1 VCGTWENW
9 SFIARGLGFN
19 WSLSNNLAHMRENM
33 KLKTEKNNLWAQ
45 TWNNF
50 VRSFTY
56 STIVVDIIDH
66 LPWIYSSFFGSDW
79 TYLLLLLVTSQIVF
93 RSKIDRKKRNF
104 FYRHYHWEIISHCL
118 NVMIEVFLLQ
128 SVTSKI

>member
-1 VCGTWENW
+1 MRNQRFINSFKKIPKIHEMCGTWQNW
-9 SFIARGLGFN
+9 SFNRAWLGFN
-19 WSLSNNLAHMRENM
+19 WGLSNLAHKRENM

-56 STIVVDIIDH
+56 FTIVADIIDH
-66 LPWIYSSFFGSDW
+66 LPWIYSSFFRPDW

-93 RSKIDRKKRNF
+93 RSEIDRKKRNF
-104 FYRHYHWEIISHCL
+104 FYRRLII
-118 NVMIEVFLLQ
+118 IQ
-128 SVTSKI
+128 K